1 MKIAISSG
9 HGSKV
14 PGAIGPSPWGLDE
27 HKEAVRVVDK
37 MAEFIRAT
45 GNGVE
50 TYEDTVSKT
59 QNENLN
65 RLVDWH
71 NSRTRDYDVSVH
83 FNCYES
89 TTKPMG
95 TECLYITQSSL
106 ASKVAAGIGDA
117 GDFINRGAKKRTD
130 LFFLNNTAK
139 PAILIEVCFV
149 DSQPDCGL
157 YKQNFDDICRAAA
170 EAITGAA
177 IQPGPPPITA
187 KPQLSKGDKDVPP
200 GNYVTELQRDLN
212 ADNNADLVPD
222 GDFGSLTD
230 EAVRTYQASRGLDSD
245 GIVGEQTWS
254 ALDSHAPP
262 YVPPGLP
269 PVLSAQH
276 QRDIADIAI
285 ASSIASYSWRDRGR
299 APSGY
304 IKGFALAWANAY
316 RQLLLKYPPA
326 LEMARAKS
334 SSSKDVL
341 NVYASDFN
349 SRGMANGTSGPDTMR
364 HLWALML
371 GLGMRE
377 SSGKHCEGRDQSAS
391 NTTSDTCE
399 AGLFQTSY
407 NAHSCSDTFDQLFN
421 AFQAAQSTDNPQGF
435 LSYFRE
441 NVSCSSSS
449 WDNYGSGNGELFQK
463 MCKNQPAFACE
474 TCAVTLRNLCDHYG
488 PINRHEAEL
497 RTDADTMLKEVQD
510 YVDEI
515 GGGEA

>member
-106 ASKVAAGIGDA
+106 ASKVATGIGDA

-177 IQPGPPPITA
+177 IQ
-187 KPQLSKGDKDVPP
+187 
-200 GNYVTELQRDLN
+200 
-212 ADNNADLVPD
+212 
-222 GDFGSLTD
+222 
-230 EAVRTYQASRGLDSD
+230 
-245 GIVGEQTWS
+245 
-254 ALDSHAPP
+254 APP

-474 TCAVTLRNLCDHYG
+474 TCAVTLRNLCNHYG

>member
-1 MKIAISSG
+1 MKIAMSSG
-9 HGSKV
+9 HGKHV

-27 HKEAVRVVDK
+27 HKEAVRVVNK
-37 MAEFIRAT
+37 AAEFIRAT
-45 GNGVE
+45 GSVVE
-50 TYEDTVSKT
+50 TYEDTVSKS

-89 TTKPMG
+89 TNKPMG
-95 TECLYITQSSL
+95 TECLYVTQQSL
-106 ASKVAAGIGDA
+106 ASKVALDVADA
-117 GDFINRGAKKRTD
+117 ADFINRGAKKRTD

-149 DSQPDCGL
+149 DSQADCSL
-157 YKQNFDDICRAAA
+157 YKQNFDELCRAIA

-177 IQPGPPPITA
+177 IQPGPPTTA

-200 GNYVTELQRDLN
+200 GNYVTELQNDLN
-212 ADNNADLVPD
+212 EENNSGLIAD

-230 EAVRTYQASRGLDSD
+230 EAVRTYQASRGLAAD

-262 YVPPGLP
+262 YVPPELP

-285 ASSIASYSWRDRGR
+285 NSAIAGYSWNDRGR
-299 APSGY
+299 SPSGY
-304 IKGFALAWANAY
+304 IKGFALAWANTY
-316 RQLLLKYPPA
+316 RQLLLKYPA
-326 LEMARAKS
+326 AVEMAKAMTGG
-334 SSSKDVL
+334 SKDVL
-341 NVYASDFN
+341 NVYASDF
-349 SRGMANGTSGPDTMR
+349 SRLGMSNAHSGADTLR

-377 SSGKHCEGRDQSAS
+377 SSGKHCEGRDTSAT
-391 NTTSDTCE
+391 NTSSDTAE

-407 NAHSCSDTFDQLFN
+407 NAHSCDDTFDQLFTS
-421 AFQAAQSTDNPQGF
+421 FEAAQSSDNPQGF
-435 LSYFRE
+435 LNYFSE

-449 WDNYGSGNGELFQK
+449 WQNYGSGNGMLFQK

-474 TCAVTLRNLCDHYG
+474 TCAVTLRNLCNHYG

-497 RTDADTMLKEVQD
+497 RSDADKMLRKIQE
-510 YVDEI
+510 YVDGM